1 MFNENSGGQP
11 AVQAPAAPAAQ
22 PAAPASPSGL
32 PDGGH
37 EKFYN
42 PSTGAYN
49 WEAHAREQSW
59 QQQQRGQAPA
69 QPQAPA
75 PASSGNANIDGALNE
90 LANDVMNG
98 GQGIQARVK
107 LTQLGV
113 PEALIES
120 HVANVQSQREG
131 AVNNV
136 KSYAAQQI
144 MGDPAKGDEAIS
156 QMQAYVAQN
165 LPPEE
170 RSKLNRLVQTGNAQV
185 AIDMVANMMRGSG
198 GAPNTDF
205 RQGGSGFDTTT
216 PFSSQQ
222 EMIAAINKPEYRNDP
237 QYRASVQARVLASKR
252 G

>member
-1 MFNENSGGQP
+1 MFTENSEGQ
-11 AVQAPAAPAAQ
+11 PAAQ
-22 PAAPASPSGL
+22 PQATAVPAPTAPTQPSAPAL
-32 PDGGH
+32 PEGGH

-59 QQQQRGQAPA
+59 QQQQRGQTPA

-75 PASSGNANIDGALNE
+75 STGNGNIDGALNE

-107 LTQLGV
+107 LAQMGV
-113 PEALIES
+113 PDALIES

-144 MGDPAKGDEAIS
+144 MGDPTKGDEAIS